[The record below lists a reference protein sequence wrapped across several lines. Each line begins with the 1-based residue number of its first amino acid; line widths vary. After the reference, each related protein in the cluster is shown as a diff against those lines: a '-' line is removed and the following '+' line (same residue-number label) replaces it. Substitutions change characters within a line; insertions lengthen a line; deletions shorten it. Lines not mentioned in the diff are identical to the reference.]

1 MSKDRNF
8 LRFGAGEL
16 FSLELLLRCCLS
28 SCCMS
33 ERGAVPG
40 GAPHPSSGSST
51 SGSIGRNW
59 RAPISS
65 VSSSEL
71 QKAATGSIVD
81 TST

>member
-1 MSKDRNF
+1 
-8 LRFGAGEL
+8 
-16 FSLELLLRCCLS
+16 
-28 SCCMS
+28 MS
-33 ERGAVPG
+33 EGGAVPG

-51 SGSIGRNW
+51 SGAIGRNW

-71 QKAATGSIVD
+71 QKAATGSIVE